1 MDNNNLNNIS
11 NDLYMLLL
19 SLNKRIFNHE
29 EMLKNCN
36 LPPSH
41 VKALFYL
48 IHNGPRAISQIGN
61 DLSISKPNMTPIID
75 KLVSEGLINRFQ
87 DPNDRRVIRIQATEA
102 ACNFLKEREQRVK
115 SNLIKKISPL
125 SDDDLKE
132 LEESVKKMQKIL
144 LKI

>member
-19 SLNKRIFNHE
+19 SLNKRVFNHE
-29 EMLKNCN
+29 EMLKNCH

-41 VKALFYL
+41 IKALFYL

-61 DLSISKPNMTPIID
+61 ELSISKPNMTPIID

-87 DPNDRRVIRIQATEA
+87 DPKDRRIIRVEATES
-102 ACNFLKEREQRVK
+102 ACQFLREQERK
-115 SNLIKKISPL
+115 MKYRLLDKISPL

-132 LEESVKKMQKIL
+132 LEDSIKRMQKIL
-144 LKI
+144 LKM